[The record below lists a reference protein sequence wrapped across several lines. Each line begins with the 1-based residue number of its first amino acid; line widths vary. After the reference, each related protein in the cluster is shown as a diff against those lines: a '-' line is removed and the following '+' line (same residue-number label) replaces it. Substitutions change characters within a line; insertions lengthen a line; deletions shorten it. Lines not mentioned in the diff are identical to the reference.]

1 MDGRQT
7 KGDRE
12 SAWNPAAP
20 HQIPEGFGHCPVLGS
35 SCVREMPSVVS
46 EPLQL
51 VHMYQD
57 SLLLNEDAFRRCFF
71 REDVKDRLV
80 SVISIIG
87 AERKGKSFL
96 LNYLLRRLS
105 NPKCEDQSWM
115 GKQNEDLKGFEYRR
129 GTKSTTKGVF
139 IWSEPFLMDTEDG
152 KMAVYLVDTE
162 GCDSHQRQKSRSVQ
176 LSALSML
183 LSSHMIFNVASKIS
197 KMDLE
202 YLEMFLDM
210 AQRVGEVLE
219 LDPTQH
225 LDILVR
231 DWDQCEDYGKCPGK
245 EYLEEVQTEIQNS
258 ECQYTELLLKQLSK
272 CECFLMPNPGKKIR
286 TSSTGH
292 WQEMDEDFRN
302 SLDGYFSSVLR
313 SLSTSARK
321 DKEGSFV
328 SGSQFFERIK
338 LFTKTIERHSKH
350 ITSPLQMM
358 NAVLG
363 MKLREKMREDF
374 QDFFSSVEED
384 DDDISVIL
392 KTSPISMRNRL
403 EVKADELREEFKQ
416 KLEVSEEQRESEV
429 MELDSLLKKETENF
443 CKAYTK
449 QFNSAI
455 VKLSEKMLKEFECF
469 IKQQEEDDDDISVI
483 LKTSPIQM
491 RNRLEVKADELREE
505 FKQKLEVSEEQRESE
520 VMELDSLLK
529 KETENFCKA
538 YTKQFNSAIVKLSEK
553 MLKEFECFIKQQQ
566 DNTAILETVKT
577 TPESMRKCLDE
588 KAQELVKEFRSQL
601 LMSEGVDDGESE
613 KGVTELEECL
623 NKTIEEFCSTY
634 GNTFASA
641 CDKLRRQKLKEFKSF
656 IDQQKPTVN
665 IKAKILKDNPDSR
678 KNVLLQK
685 SKLLVEEFRC
695 SLGESEAEVEEAV
708 TELEEEMQEQ
718 LENHLTMYTTSF
730 LKVVELRKDERLNE
744 FQILLTE
751 QDFTSDA
758 VILRNSPSSVRNHL
772 DRKRRELSE
781 DFHKFLSGYTGDDIP
796 DPEQQLQEMCRS
808 FLRGYEVKFN
818 EAVSRKTKEK
828 VKELTRYYKHQ
839 TDSRWKIMRK
849 TSKAMR
855 EILGRKASALT
866 EEATNCVTGNEEE
879 KRMASEEI
887 QREMRE
893 EMDTLCEDYDDK
905 RNQMWLDVVE
915 TAVGVATTV
924 SVPVIVKSGK
934 PISGCVMLIAPA
946 GTVITKL
953 ATQRAGGTR
962 KKRKAN

>member
-566 DNTAILETVKT
+566 QDNTAILETVKT

-656 IDQQKPTVN
+656 IDQ
-665 IKAKILKDNPDSR
+665 
-678 KNVLLQK
+678 
-685 SKLLVEEFRC
+685 
-695 SLGESEAEVEEAV
+695 
-708 TELEEEMQEQ
+708 
-718 LENHLTMYTTSF
+718 
-730 LKVVELRKDERLNE
+730 
-744 FQILLTE
+744 